1 MSPFH
6 SGTVANYSSHTA
18 SFRVVPCNMTR
29 QEESQQWEKYRKLIT
44 FLYRFHGLKKTV
56 SLLENSCDFDAR

>member
-1 MSPFH
+1 
-6 SGTVANYSSHTA
+6 
-18 SFRVVPCNMTR
+18 MTR